1 MRSWFA
7 IIASLLL
14 VTLAQLLMKS
24 GMSGMPVVSLN
35 WLMVEGNGIAFLQSH
50 LSSLIHVFF
59 GLMCY
64 GLSLGCWMLALKKIP
79 LSVAYPCLSISYVL
93 VTLLAHWVFAEPLS
107 WVVLVGS
114 VLIMLGVSLITY
126 KPAGHRAH

>member
-35 WLMVEGNGIAFLQSH
+35 WLLTEGNGVALLQSH
-50 LSSLIHVFF
+50 LSNLVRVFF

-93 VTLLAHWVFAEPLS
+93 VTLLAHFVFAEPLS
-107 WVVLVGS
+107 LVVLLGS

-126 KPAGHRAH
+126 KPGHRAH

>member
-24 GMSGMPVVSLN
+24 GMSGMPVVPLN
-35 WLMVEGNGIAFLQSH
+35 WLLTEGNGVALLQSH
-50 LSSLIHVFF
+50 FSNLVHVFF

-93 VTLLAHWVFAEPLS
+93 VTLLAHFVFAESLS
-107 WVVLVGS
+107 LVVLLGS

-126 KPAGHRAH
+126 KPGHGAH